1 MVIPD
6 YLEKNARHYP
16 NKTAVKVVGDR
27 SCTFSELKERVYRL
41 ANGLLSLGIRKGD
54 RVAILAENCFEYPE
68 LYYGIAK
75 AGGVVTPL
83 NFRFAPPEVSHLTN
97 ESGARILVVQEKY
110 ADMIQSLRPELKHI
124 NHYVCIGGSPHGM
137 LNYESLLASS
147 SATNPGIEISMEDL
161 FCLMHTGGTT
171 GIPKL
176 AMLTHRNLVNC
187 AIVWIVECG
196 FTYGD
201 VFMVISPLFHTG
213 AAWPLFF
220 NFMLGNTFLI
230 LKRFDVDEML
240 KAIEQDK
247 VTATMW
253 MSQLIPSIISHPDV
267 VGKRYDLSS
276 LRIILV
282 GAAILPEPHL
292 RRLLELFP
300 GVRVCN
306 AGGQTECGIF
316 TGIRLDEYIDRDPQK
331 LTSAG
336 RASINMQIKIVD
348 ENDNEV
354 PPGVVGELC
363 VRGEGVMKG
372 YWNKPEESAWSLRG
386 GWQHTGDLCKIDEE
400 GYLYYVDRK
409 KDMIKSGGE
418 NVFSKEVE
426 DVLCMH
432 PAVAEAAVI
441 GVPDVKWGEAVKAF
455 IVLKDKEKATPEE
468 LIAHCRKYIAGFKCP
483 KSIEFVDSLPRTS
496 LGKIDKRKLR
506 EPYWQGLGRKL

>member
-27 SCTFSELKERVYRL
+27 SCTFSELKDRVYRL
-41 ANGLLSLGIRKGD
+41 ANGLLKMGLKKGD

-68 LYYGIAK
+68 LYLGIGK
-75 AGGVVTPL
+75 AGGVATPL
-83 NFRFAPPEVSHLTN
+83 NYRFAPPEVSHLTN
-97 ESGARILVVQEKY
+97 ESGARIFILQDSY
-110 ADMIQSLRPELKHI
+110 ADLVQSLRADLKDVERYI
-124 NHYVCIGGSPHGM
+124 CIGSTPDRM
-137 LNYESLLASS
+137 LNYENTLASS
-147 SATNPGIEISMEDL
+147 SGTNPGIDVGMEDL
-161 FCLMHTGGTT
+161 FCLIHTGGTT
-171 GIPKL
+171 GVPKL
-176 AMLTHRNLVNC
+176 TMLTHRNLVNC
-187 AIVWIVECG
+187 AMVWIVECG

-201 VFMVISPLFHTG
+201 VFTVISPLFHTG

-220 NFMLGNTFLI
+220 SFILGNTFLI

-240 KAIEQDK
+240 KTIEQDK

-253 MSQLIPSIISHPDV
+253 MSQLIPGIINHPDV
-267 VGKRYDLSS
+267 MAKHYNLSS

-282 GAAILPEPHL
+282 GAAVLPEPSL

-300 GVRVCN
+300 GIRVCN

-316 TGIRLDEYIDRDPQK
+316 TGMRLDEHIDRAPEK

-336 RASINMQIKIVD
+336 RPSIHMQIKIVD
-348 ENDNEV
+348 ENDSEV
-354 PPGVVGELC
+354 PAGVPGELC

-386 GWQHTGDLCKIDEE
+386 GWQHTGDICKVDED

-409 KDMIKSGGE
+409 KDMIKTGGE
-418 NVFSKEVE
+418 NVYSKEVE
-426 DVLCMH
+426 DVLYAH
-432 PAVAEAAVI
+432 PAVAGAAII
-441 GVPDVKWGEAVKAF
+441 GVPDDKWGEAVKGL
-455 IVLKDKEKATPEE
+455 IVLKDEVRAAPEE
-468 LIAHCRKYIAGFKCP
+468 LIAHCRKHIAGFKCP
-483 KSIEFVDSLPRTS
+483 KSIEFIDNLPKTS
-496 LGKIDKRKLR
+496 LGKVDKQRLR